1 MTRSGERL
9 DRLRLNRAGEPGGGG
24 GGQRS
29 EVLMGSAACL
39 GSWSKPQP
47 RLICFPAEV
56 MMAGSSYVPSPP
68 SICDLSENFPRN
80 SKFEKL
86 KVDP

>member
-1 MTRSGERL
+1 MAHQEARADDAEWRASRSAAFKQSR
-9 DRLRLNRAGEPGGGG
+9 RAGGRGRWAEERGAHG
-24 GGQRS
+24 
-29 EVLMGSAACL
+29 L
-39 GSWSKPQP
+39 GVVT
-47 RLICFPAEV
+47 CFPAEV

>member
-9 DRLRLNRAGEPGGGG
+9 DRLRLNRAGEPGGRGRWAEERG
-24 GGQRS
+24 AHG
-29 EVLMGSAACL
+29 L
-39 GSWSKPQP
+39 GVVT
-47 RLICFPAEV
+47 CFPAEV